1 MGAAGGRVT
10 PEQMQ
15 QAEQLFQDARAQGIP
30 MTRATAVQ
38 HVTQGATNLG
48 NIQRYVEG
56 TGGLSDFYSQLP
68 EGVQRYGERAFGELG
83 APNLRPSSIGPD
95 VMSTARQAMEES
107 PEGQLLSENVW
118 RSGPPTTAEQAGNVI
133 QPELAGVEA
142 RREGMRSALADQD
155 FAAARN
161 APPTVPVNEGLRTA
175 PYVEHYQPAEPPP
188 VGRGAKGRFERKSE
202 QQLAIERLDI
212 PQPVGTMKRDPNTG
226 RMVRKT
232 PDEIEAEQA
241 ANEQARQAAMEARNR
256 QLIRPIGQ
264 NEKPIVGMGP
274 THYVQVDPTPA
285 AALLDRAAAAAKG
298 DTKPYMTRAREL
310 LNDESGNLDT
320 SVAGM
325 QRAREELNNIIGSAK
340 TAGHGEAVSQ
350 LLNVRDLFDKVLERV
365 PAQAEAMQGFRAASR
380 PLDPFAVDRAPG
392 QIVERR
398 EGTPS
403 HVYGP
408 GSPPPEF
415 AMRPEQVPG
424 AVTGR
429 GPTGL
434 REFQSVATPA
444 AREAYEHNFVT
455 EVLNHAGRQGAD
467 VNSKTIRQAITQ
479 NEDLLRQMPGVRDKL
494 ESIAIAREGLER
506 VMSSPLGQLSKNPDV
521 GHAMDVLFKRNPSA
535 QSEGEIAEA
544 LGAVKERSPQVAKD
558 LVNHYLQTRFNQ
570 YTRDLQ
576 TGANQ
581 YGGAG
586 FAAGVRGSA
595 QQKKNLDAA
604 MRVAYGDKVTD
615 GWNQFADMMEAT
627 GARQRVGSPTAFFQ
641 EIRHELENPHAFGSA
656 AVEAAFT
663 GSAAH
668 AGGLPAALFG
678 VLKMGDRAQ
687 RAFSQWSRGKRLD
700 RITDLLTNPTAGKEF
715 EKLALAPPGSQRA
728 ANIASRL
735 AIIADIGS
743 RKTGPPEE

>member
-1 MGAAGGRVT
+1 VT
-10 PEQMQ
+10 PQQVQ
-15 QAEQLFQDARAQGIP
+15 QAEELFQHANTSGIP
-30 MTRATAVQ
+30 MTRATALQ
-38 HVTQGATNLG
+38 HVTGGATNLG

-56 TGGLSDFYSQLP
+56 TGGLTDFYAGLP
-68 EGVQRYGERAFGELG
+68 QGVQRYGEQAFGELG
-83 APNLRPSSIGPD
+83 EPSRTPSMIGPD
-95 VMSTARQAMEES
+95 VMSAAGHAIDRS
-107 PEGQLLSENVW
+107 PEGNILSENVW

-161 APPTVPVNEGLRTA
+161 APPTVPVNEGLRTG
-175 PYVEHYQPAEPPP
+175 PYVEHYTPPEPPP
-188 VGRGAKGRFERKSE
+188 VGRGAGGRFERKSE
-202 QQLAIERLDI
+202 QQLAVERLDI
-212 PQPVGTMKRDPNTG
+212 PQPVGTMKRDAQG

-232 PDEIEAEQA
+232 QDEIEAEQA
-241 ANEQARQAAMEARNR
+241 ANEQARQAAIEARNR
-256 QLIRPIGQ
+256 QLIRPIGPD
-264 NEKPIVGMGP
+264 EKPIVGMGP

-285 AALLDRAAAAAKG
+285 AQLLDRAAASAKG

-310 LNDESGNLDT
+310 LNDADGNLDT

-340 TAGHGEAVSQ
+340 TAGHGEAASQ

-365 PAQAEAMQGFRAASR
+365 PAQAEAMQNFRAASR
-380 PLDPFAVDRAPG
+380 PLDPFAADRAPG

-403 HVYGP
+403 HVYGS

-429 GPTGL
+429 GPTGV

-444 AREAYEHNFVT
+444 AREAYEHNFIT

-494 ESIAIAREGLER
+494 ESIAIAREGLEG
-506 VMSSPLGQLSKNPDV
+506 VMASPLGQLSKNPDV
-521 GHAMDVLFKRNPSA
+521 SHAMDVLFKRNPGA
-535 QSEGEIAEA
+535 QTEGEISDA
-544 LGAVKERSPQVAKD
+544 LAAVKERSPQVARD

-570 YTRDLQ
+570 FTRDLQ
-576 TGANQ
+576 TGASQ

-586 FAAGVRGSA
+586 FAAGVLGNP
-595 QQKKNLDAA
+595 QQRRNLDAA
-604 MRVAYGDKVTD
+604 LRTVYGDKTTD
-615 GWNQFADMMEAT
+615 GFSKFMDVMQAT

-641 EIRHELENPHAFGSA
+641 EIRHELENPHSFGSA

-663 GSAAH
+663 GAAGH
-668 AGGLPAALFG
+668 TGGLPGALFG

-687 RAFSQWSRGKRLD
+687 RAIQNISRTNKID
-700 RITDLLTNPTAGKEF
+700 QITKLLTNPNAGKEF

-728 ANIASRL
+728 ADIAGRL
-735 AIIADIGS
+735 AIIADIGI
-743 RKTGPPEE
+743 RQTGPPE